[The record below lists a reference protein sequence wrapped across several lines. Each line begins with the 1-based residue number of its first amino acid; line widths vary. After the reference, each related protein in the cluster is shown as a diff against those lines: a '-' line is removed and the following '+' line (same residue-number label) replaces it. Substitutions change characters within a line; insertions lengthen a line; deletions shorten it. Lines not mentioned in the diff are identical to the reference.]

1 MDVTLLSCTPDQ
13 SSDLFQRH
21 LRALKDTAHGCEHLV
36 FDNCRGADFNHSREI
51 NRAARIARGRY
62 LVTLDDDVIVRG
74 EWLEALRA
82 CQARTGAAVVGGIHR
97 WADER
102 INHTGGW
109 VLWDGRGNH
118 FDDGVDVDCY
128 FPYVCSAVC
137 LIDLEQTA
145 GWGLSFDEGFRKYF
159 QEVDFCLSVWE
170 RGGRVVS
177 TPACD
182 VYHLVGQAMKARPD
196 HKAVDQ
202 ADKQRF
208 IDRWMA
214 TGRFERAIGP
224 VQALLRWGGLHEVLQ
239 YDAYLRQFERA
250 LVSADLA
257 QLVAARTAIT
267 PYLCVGHAKH
277 LARVLDE
284 RIAERRRAEGPLA
297 IAS

>member
-13 SSDLFQRH
+13 TSDLFRRH
-21 LRALKDTAHGCEHLV
+21 VTALKDTARGCEHLV
-36 FDNCRGADFNHSREI
+36 FDNRWGGDFNHSREI

-62 LVTLDDDVIVRG
+62 LVTLDDDLIARG
-74 EWLEALRA
+74 DWLNALVEA
-82 CQARTGAAVVGGIHR
+82 QQRTGATVVGGIHR
-97 WADER
+97 WADDR

-118 FDDGVDVDCY
+118 FDDPVETDCH

-137 LIDLEQTA
+137 LIDLAQTRE
-145 GWGLSFDEGFRKYF
+145 WGLEFDEEFRKYF
-159 QEVDFCLSVWE
+159 QEVDFCMKVWE
-170 RGGRVVS
+170 AGGSVVS

-182 VYHLVGQAMKARPD
+182 VYHLVGQAMKSRPD

-208 IDRWMA
+208 IDRWMS
-214 TGRFERAIGP
+214 TGRFERVIEPLGTR
-224 VQALLRWGGLHEVLQ
+224 LRWGRLDQ
-239 YDAYLRQFERA
+239 IRAYDRYLRQFERA
-250 LVSADLA
+250 MDTQHLDDLRG
-257 QLVAARTAIT
+257 ARDAIE

-284 RIAERRRAEGPLA
+284 RIAARATA
-297 IAS
+297 AA